1 MFLEVDGPTA
11 LRPAMVRALAFSTG
25 ETQVETS
32 DGQERCVAA
41 VAAVWNGRRG
51 YVAVLLRF
59 LDKPL
64 VRRFAFSDA
73 IRSLEEMSIPLE
85 EGMGFAASLGF
96 VMDPAE
102 FLSLDPAQKQARLR
116 RWNQLRKPISR
127 PMYARGAQ
135 GAAPN
140 ERAGSKPGAE
150 RQAGAAPARPSVG
163 EGARPAVLGR
173 ISLVRQGGA
182 EERPNLLTQL
192 LAFF

>member
-11 LRPAMVRALAFSTG
+11 LRPEMVRALAFSTG
-25 ETQVETS
+25 EARVETS

-41 VAAVWNGRRG
+41 VAAVWNGQRG

-64 VRRFAFSDA
+64 VRRFTFSDA
-73 IRSLEEMSIPLE
+73 IRALEEMSIPLE

-96 VMDPAE
+96 IMDGTE
-102 FLSLDPAQKQARLR
+102 FMSLDPAQKRARLK
-116 RWNQLRKPISR
+116 RWNQLRKPLPS
-127 PMYARGAQ
+127 PMYERRAQ
-135 GAAPN
+135 EAAPN
-140 ERAGSKPGAE
+140 EPEGSTPDAGP
-150 RQAGAAPARPSVG
+150 QAGAAPARPSAG

-182 EERPNLLTQL
+182 GERPDLLTQL

>member
-1 MFLEVDGPTA
+1 MFLEVNGPTA
-11 LRPAMVRALAFSTG
+11 LRPEMVRALAFSTD
-25 ETQVETS
+25 EARVETL
-32 DGQERCVAA
+32 DGRERCVAA

-64 VRRFAFSDA
+64 VRRFTFSEA
-73 IRSLEEMSIPLE
+73 IRALEEMSIPLE

-96 VMDPAE
+96 VMDGME
-102 FLSLDPAQKQARLR
+102 FMSLDPAQKQARLK
-116 RWNQLRKPISR
+116 RWNQLRKPLPS
-127 PMYARGAQ
+127 PMYERRAQ

-140 ERAGSKPGAE
+140 EPAGSTPDAGP
-150 RQAGAAPARPSVG
+150 QATAASATPSAG

-182 EERPNLLTQL
+182 EGRPDLLTQL